1 MIIDREEGEDI
12 TESLYFYQKIY
23 IKKKMWKNIQES
35 KYINH

>member
-12 TESLYFYQKIY
+12 TESLTKIY
-23 IKKKMWKNIQES
+23 IKKKIWKNIQES